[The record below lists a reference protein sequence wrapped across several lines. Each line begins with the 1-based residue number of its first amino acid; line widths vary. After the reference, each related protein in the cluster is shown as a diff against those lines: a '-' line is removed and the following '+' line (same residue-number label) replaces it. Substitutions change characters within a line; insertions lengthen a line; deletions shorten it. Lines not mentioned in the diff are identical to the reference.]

1 LGASPVLPEL
11 ITARAGLMN
20 GQKITKRIV
29 NAIKP
34 NCSEYTLW
42 DSLVTGFGIRVR
54 PSGAKTYVV
63 VYRGAQGEARQS
75 DGLQLRR

>member
-1 LGASPVLPEL
+1 VLPEL